1 MDSEQET
8 QATAV
13 SEGEQQPSNISEN
26 SAESAPDY
34 NDLTVS
40 KLKEL
45 LKELEL
51 PLSGK
56 KSDLIERLQASNEK
70 VTEES
75 DNSKDKTKEP
85 LVSFDKLDGLS
96 RSWHPYWDFRRRSAR
111 HSTWSLWSSCWTWR
125 NISLPL

>member
-13 SEGEQQPSNISEN
+13 IEGEKPSNISEN
-26 SAESAPDY
+26 SAESATNY
-34 NDLTVS
+34 NDLTVA

-45 LKELEL
+45 LKELGL

-70 VTEES
+70 VDEDS
-75 DNSKDKTKEP
+75 ADNVAETKEP

-96 RSWHPYWDFRRRSAR
+96 RVELKDLRKEYHKQAKKI
-111 HSTWSLWSSCWTWR
+111 
-125 NISLPL
+125 ISVKK